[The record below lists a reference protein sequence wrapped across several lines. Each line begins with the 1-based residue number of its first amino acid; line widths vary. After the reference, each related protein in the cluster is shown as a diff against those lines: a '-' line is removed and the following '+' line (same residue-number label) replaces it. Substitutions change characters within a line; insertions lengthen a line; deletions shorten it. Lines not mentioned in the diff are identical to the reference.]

1 MQGGNF
7 ENQVAGSYSS
17 LSLQYNKQLGNS
29 TLCKSDH
36 VSTDSNNNF
45 ENFRMSTLHFDDQI
59 KQTRSDWFVFAAK
72 NYKFKDKSFEELCDH
87 NAQIALSYN
96 RFNTYKDW
104 MIMKTIFVR
113 GLCISIFTLQIK

>member
-1 MQGGNF
+1 MQRGNF

-17 LSLQYNKQLGNS
+17 LSLHYNKQLGNS
-29 TLCKSDH
+29 TLCKGDH

-59 KQTRSDWFVFAAK
+59 EQTRSDWFVFAAK
-72 NYKFKDKSFEELCDH
+72 NYKFKDEGFEELCDH

-113 GLCISIFTLQIK
+113 GLCISVFTLHC